1 MLSYQHAFH
10 AGNHADILKHYVLTF
25 VLQSLCKKE
34 KAFTFFDTHS
44 ASGLYDLLDNRSI
57 KTGEAQKG
65 VQTFIQHCIDNN
77 LSQKFGAAFSA
88 YYDFISTYLEKNLYP
103 GSPLIEKSF
112 IRPQDK
118 LILSELHPQE
128 IENLRDNVSGKNI
141 QILFKDGYESLN
153 ALTPPASKRG
163 GVLIDPSY
171 EEVSD
176 YEKVSKTICQ
186 VHKKWSNGIILLWYP
201 LLSHRE
207 YEINTMLETIIS
219 QTKKINKNTN
229 ISNLTLCVNSKD
241 SHKEEELKVI
251 LSDQDKKNP
260 PRLYGSGMLVLNSPW
275 HLEEE
280 GKIFCDYA
288 STFFQ
293 KKN

>member
-25 VLQSLCKKE
+25 VLLSLCKKD

-44 ASGLYDLLDNRSI
+44 ASGLFDLLDNRSL

-65 VQTFIQHCIDNN
+65 VEAFVNHCKENN
-77 LSQKFGAAFSA
+77 LSQNFGQAFKS
-88 YYDFISTYLEKNLYP
+88 YFDLISSYLDKNLYP

-128 IENLRDNVSGKNI
+128 IENLRKNISGPNI
-141 QILFKDGYESLN
+141 QIFHKDGFENLK
-153 ALTPPASKRG
+153 ALTPPLSKRG

-171 EEVSD
+171 EEASD
-176 YEKVSKTICQ
+176 YEKVSKTVCQ
-186 VHKKWSNGIILLWYP
+186 VHKKWSNGIILIWYP

-207 YEINTMLETIIS
+207 EEIKAMLDTIIS
-219 QTKKINKNTN
+219 QAKKINENVN

-241 SHKEEELKVI
+241 SHKEEDLKVI
-251 LSDQDKKNP
+251 LADQDKKNP

-275 HLEEE
+275 HLDEE

-293 KKN
+293 RKN